1 MALRVLVVEDNAD
14 LATMLGDYLE
24 GRGHRADFA
33 ADGAAGLRLALGQ
46 PYDVIVLDRALP
58 RLEGTEVSRRLRE
71 QGCATPI
78 LMLTAR
84 DTTRDKIAGLDA
96 GADDYMVKP
105 FELAEVE
112 ARLQALHRRASGKL
126 APAVLRVGDLEYDPA
141 ALEARRAGRSL
152 ALNPTTRKLLEFL
165 MRESGRIVPR
175 EELEYLIWGDAPPDA
190 DVLRAHMHKLR
201 DAVDREFDRKLV
213 HTFRGAGYRLAELGP
228 R

>member
-1 MALRVLVVEDNAD
+1 MGLRVLVVEDNAD
-14 LATMLGDYLE
+14 LAAMLGDYLE

-33 ADGAAGLRLALGQ
+33 ADGAAGLRLALAH

-58 RLEGTEVSRRLRE
+58 RLEGTEVSKRMRE

-84 DTTRDKIAGLDA
+84 DTTLDKIAGLNA

-112 ARLQALHRRASGKL
+112 ARLQALHRRASGAL
-126 APAVLRVGDLEYDPA
+126 APALLRIADLEYDPA
-141 ALEARRAGRSL
+141 ALEARRGGRVL
-152 ALNPTTRKLLEFL
+152 ALSPTTRKLLEFL
-165 MRESGRIVPR
+165 MRHADRIVTR
-175 EELEYLIWGDAPPDA
+175 QELEYLVWGDAPPDA

-201 DAVDREFDRKLV
+201 EAVDRDHEHKLL
-213 HTFRGAGYRLAELGP
+213 HTIRGAGYRLAD
-228 R
+228 RADA

>member
-201 DAVDREFDRKLV
+201 DAVDRDFDRKLV
-213 HTFRGAGYRLAELGP
+213 HTFRGAGYRLAELDP